1 MCLQLVDHVG
11 CLVCDF
17 LGKCKDERLHG
28 ASGWLCEGEGSGGR
42 ALRLQSLGG
51 QSAGAFCESG
61 MDPER
66 EWGLSYL
73 ERLPSK

>member
-1 MCLQLVDHVG
+1 MSWQLVDHVG
-11 CLVCDF
+11 CLVCGF
-17 LGKCKDERLHG
+17 LGKCKDERLPG
-28 ASGWLCEGEGSGGR
+28 ASGWLCEEEGSGGH

-66 EWGLSYL
+66 QRGLSYL